1 MLNRFTSWLV
11 TPWTQHITRWNYQK
25 TDIANLS
32 TYDSV
37 KNGKKKYFRNNW
49 SKWKAVP
56 DEFFE
61 PIDFDEIMEWK
72 VAGWELPMD
81 VVCLIRATN
90 KDTKKVKEFVY
101 KQRKAADNRIKQLT
115 QDQKLELCITTH
127 EAQHYLSYENN
138 DEGDI

>member
-1 MLNRFTSWLV
+1 M
-11 TPWTQHITRWNYQK
+11 
-25 TDIANLS
+25 
-32 TYDSV
+32 
-37 KNGKKKYFRNNW
+37 
-49 SKWKAVP
+49 P
-56 DEFFE
+56 DEFFQ

-115 QDQKLELCITTH
+115 QDQNLELCITTH
-127 EAQHYLSYENN
+127 DAQHHLSFEDY
-138 DEGDI
+138 DAGDI

>member
-1 MLNRFTSWLV
+1 MLNQFTSWLV
-11 TPWTQHITRWNYQK
+11 TPWTQRITHWNYQK
-25 TDIANLS
+25 TDIANLLM
-32 TYDSV
+32 YDSV

-61 PIDFDEIMEWK
+61 PIDFNEIMEWK

-115 QDQKLELCITTH
+115 EDQNLELCITTH
-127 EAQHYLSYENN
+127 EAQHYLSYEDN